1 MIWPLLGKPTVLVH
15 LVDVAESIE
24 GVLLHK
30 GARELRLVGARVW
43 EGADASRALE
53 GDGAVVI
60 PRERVAFWQVL
71 R

>member
-15 LVDVAESIE
+15 MVDVDQSVE

-30 GARELRLVGARVW
+30 GAREIRLVAARVW
-43 EGADASRALE
+43 ESADTSRSL
-53 GDGAVVI
+53 DGMVVI
-60 PRERVAFWQVL
+60 PRERVAFWQVVS

>member
-15 LVDVAESIE
+15 LVDVDQSIE

-30 GARELRLVGARVW
+30 GARELRLVAARVW
-43 EGADASRALE
+43 ESADASRSL
-53 GDGAVVI
+53 DGMVVV
-60 PRERVAFWQVL
+60 PRERCAFWQVVS